1 MKQFTVLLCA
11 ALLAGCAGTHP
22 KGTARYDSY
31 DSVQVEQMVG
41 NNVSQAVFA
50 KSIVCLNARRETR
63 QVTALTQT
71 VITSVTNQNV
81 SAITNQTI
89 SFSTNLLYTSMT
101 NLAPAS
107 LPPPPLT
114 AGDAAAAGAETNLVL
129 AASSPASSSSTN
141 VTVSLASNFSGSRAP
156 NQNTANSQVIRT
168 LNQQLTTTSNNL
180 SVALMTN
187 LVFTGETNLVVS
199 YVTNTTLVSVTNT
212 IVTPTNGVAYD
223 YFLYSELIPPPDF
236 TPQQQGESLVVL
248 ADGVRYGCTTSQS
261 GTAFVSRKGYTSAL
275 YRVSPEVIVAIAN
288 AKNVRLR
295 LKGVNNVVE
304 RTMSNSS
311 RQNFRTF
318 LGRYFIPSDSGTPA
332 GSQPVTATAES
343 THVAHR

>member
-1 MKQFTVLLCA
+1 MKHFTVLLCA
-11 ALLAGCAGTHP
+11 TLLAGCAGTHP
-22 KGTARYDSY
+22 KGTARYDDY
-31 DSVQVEQMVG
+31 DSVKVEQMVG

-63 QVTALTQT
+63 RVTALTNT
-71 VITSVTNQNV
+71 LVTSITNQIV
-81 SAITNQTI
+81 SALTNQTI

-101 NLAPAS
+101 NLAPAA
-107 LPPPPLT
+107 PPPTPLVT
-114 AGDAAAAGAETNLVL
+114 GDAAAVGAETNLVL

-168 LNQQLTTTSNNL
+168 LNQQLTTTSNNF
-180 SVALMTN
+180 SIALMTN

-212 IVTPTNGVAYD
+212 IVTLTNGVAYD

-288 AKNVRLR
+288 AKEVRLR

-318 LGRYFIPSDSGTPA
+318 LGRYFVPTDSGTPA
-332 GSQPVTATAES
+332 GSQPVAATAES

>member
-1 MKQFTVLLCA
+1 MKQFSVLLCA
-11 ALLAGCAGTHP
+11 TLLAGCAGTHP
-22 KGTARYDSY
+22 KGTARYDDY
-31 DSVQVEQMVG
+31 DSVKVEQMVG

-50 KSIVCLNARRETR
+50 KTIVCLNARRETR
-63 QVTALTQT
+63 RVTALTNS
-71 VITSVTNQNV
+71 VVTSATNQLV
-81 SAITNQTI
+81 STITNQTI

-101 NLAPAS
+101 NLASAS
-107 LPPPPLT
+107 LPPTPLVT
-114 AGDAAAAGAETNLVL
+114 GDAAATGAETNLVIV
-129 AASSPASSSSTN
+129 ANSPSASGSTN

-168 LNQQLTTTSNNL
+168 LNQQLTTTSNNF
-180 SVALMTN
+180 SIALMTN

-199 YVTNTTLVSVTNT
+199 YVTNATVVSVTNT

-311 RQNFRTF
+311 RQNFRSF
-318 LGRYFIPSDSGTPA
+318 LGRYFVSPDSGTPA
-332 GSQPVTATAES
+332 ASQPVAAVAEATN
-343 THVAHR
+343 VANR